1 MKQLDIGDSITIRRK
16 VYQHLREKILSGAFG
31 PDERLI
37 ETKIA
42 REIGTSRTPVREALH
57 SLELEK
63 LIRAIPRVGYVVSG
77 MSEEELEQICEIRAL
92 IEGLAM
98 RWAMARSPVKLVKH
112 LRKNV
117 ADQEESLA
125 KGNAAAYVELDARF
139 HEIVASLSGSERLLE
154 LAQSLRRH
162 MWRYRIQCVHVTE
175 TALRS
180 MTGHRAILAA
190 VEQGNEAGASEAIR
204 AHLEQGKKDIL
215 QYVFREGRNGS
226 EM

>member
-1 MKQLDIGDSITIRRK
+1 MKKLDIGDSTTIRRR
-16 VYQHLREKILSGAFG
+16 VYLHLREKILSGAFA

-63 LIRAIPRVGYVVSG
+63 LIRSIPRVGYVVSG
-77 MSEEELEQICEIRAL
+77 MSEEELKQICEIRAL
-92 IEGLAM
+92 IEGLAV
-98 RWAMARSPVKLVKH
+98 RWAMARSPVRLARS

-117 ADQEESLA
+117 AAQEESLA
-125 KGNAAAYVELDARF
+125 KGNAAAYVELDAQF
-139 HEIVASLSGSERLLE
+139 HEIVASSSGSRRLLE
-154 LAQSLRRH
+154 LAQTLRRH
-162 MWRYRIQCVHVTE
+162 MWRYRMQCVHETD

-180 MTGHRAILAA
+180 MAGHKAILAA
-190 VEQGNEAGASEAIR
+190 VESGDEQVASDAIR

-215 QYVFREGRNGS
+215 QYAFPESGGGPDR
-226 EM
+226 